1 MHPRAKLSVS
11 TVYPVGLPKLKFY
24 TERAIHEELPPDPRS
39 PVRQTPITFVRYMR
53 SKYKRRFASQTEPA
67 LPLST
72 MHESIMITNCLD
84 REERQGQEG
93 GQREGGAFGR
103 DEPAGGLA

>member
-1 MHPRAKLSVS
+1 
-11 TVYPVGLPKLKFY
+11 
-24 TERAIHEELPPDPRS
+24 
-39 PVRQTPITFVRYMR
+39 
-53 SKYKRRFASQTEPA
+53 
-67 LPLST
+67 

-103 DEPAGGLA
+103 DESAGGLA